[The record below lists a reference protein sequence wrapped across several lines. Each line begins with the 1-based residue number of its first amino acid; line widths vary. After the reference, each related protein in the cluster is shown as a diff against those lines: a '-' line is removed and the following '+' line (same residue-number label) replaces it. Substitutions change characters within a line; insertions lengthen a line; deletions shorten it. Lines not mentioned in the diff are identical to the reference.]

1 MNFAFTA
8 ELILEALPVRQKTA
22 STYKSLYKNHIY
34 PKFKDYK
41 LREIRREQ
49 VQHLIR
55 ELPPQT
61 GAATLSV
68 LRTIYREAIDNN
80 YCENSPAATVR
91 RPKVQV
97 VPRKFLTVEELE
109 RLELPRF
116 RTEIL
121 FLAMHGLR
129 WGEAVALTHEDIYE
143 GRVHITKSIHG
154 PVKSNAGIRSV
165 PLVSEFKTFPRT
177 PKALRKELAV
187 HGAHIHS
194 LRHTY
199 AYLLKTSGVHVTTA
213 QKLMGHADPGVTLGI
228 YTRFRDDEID
238 GAGAAILTALGKS
251 QKPGPL
257 SGDRASVETS

>member
-1 MNFAFTA
+1 M
-8 ELILEALPVRQKTA
+8 EALPIRPKT
-22 STYKSLYKNHIY
+22 SQTYNSVYRRYIY
-34 PKFKDYK
+34 PALHQYDLDEVK
-41 LREIRREQ
+41 REHIQ
-49 VQHLIR
+49 NLIKS
-55 ELPPQT
+55 LPPQT
-61 GAATLSV
+61 GATTLAV
-68 LRTIYREAIDNN
+68 LKTIFREAIDNA

-91 RPKVQV
+91 RPKLQV
-97 VPRKFLTVEELE
+97 IPRNFLTLQEIVSLD
-109 RLELPRF
+109 LPKF
-116 RTEIL
+116 RTQII

-129 WGEAVALTHEDIYE
+129 WAEALALTEADIYNN
-143 GRVHITKSIHG
+143 RVHITKSMHG
-154 PVKSNAGIRSV
+154 PVKSRAGIRSV

-238 GAGAAILTALGKS
+238 GAGAAILGS
-251 QKPGPL
+251 L
-257 SGDRASVETS
+257 SPASINLIA